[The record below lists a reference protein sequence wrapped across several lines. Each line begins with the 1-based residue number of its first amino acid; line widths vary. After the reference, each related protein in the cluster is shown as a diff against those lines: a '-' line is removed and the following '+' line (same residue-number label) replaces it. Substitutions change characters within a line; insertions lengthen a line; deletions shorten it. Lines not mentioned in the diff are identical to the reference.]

1 MKKALLLLSVLL
13 VSCAGG
19 DVQSN
24 RPPRGN
30 PNAVVIVEEFA
41 DLQCPACRAAH
52 ATIQK
57 PIVEKYGKQI
67 RFEFEHFPIR
77 QLHRFALD
85 LAEMSECVADQGK
98 FWEYVDKVYEKQLE
112 LDQDAIL
119 GWAEEVGVNRDMA
132 EKCWKSHAKR
142 KIVLAGYKDGR
153 DRGVAGTPTFFVNG
167 KQVETDL
174 EKISAAIEG
183 ALKGAVMKL

>member
-1 MKKALLLLSVLL
+1 MKKAFLLLSVVL

-19 DVQSN
+19 DVQTQ

-30 PNAVVIVEEFA
+30 PNAVVVVEEFA

-52 ATIQK
+52 PTIVK
-57 PIVEKYGKQI
+57 PLLEKYGQQI

-77 QLHRFALD
+77 QIHRFALD
-85 LAEMSECVADQGK
+85 LGEMAECAADQGK
-98 FWEYVDKVYEKQLE
+98 FWEYVDKVYEEQPE
-112 LDQDAIL
+112 LDEDML
-119 GWAEEVGVNRDMA
+119 LTWAKEVGVNTDTV

-167 KQVETDL
+167 ERVETDL
-174 EKISAAIEG
+174 EKISAAIEE